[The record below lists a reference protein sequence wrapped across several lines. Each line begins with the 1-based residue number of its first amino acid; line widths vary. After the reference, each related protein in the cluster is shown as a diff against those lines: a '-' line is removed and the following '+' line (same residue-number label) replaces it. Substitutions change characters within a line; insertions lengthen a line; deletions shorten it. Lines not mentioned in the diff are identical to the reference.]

1 MYNLISLMKIT
12 DMFHAFVLYCFAVSL
27 RVINTVT
34 KCKPLTTTAD
44 DNDPRDQTLTRK

>member
-34 KCKPLTTTAD
+34 KCKPCLLYTSDAAD
-44 DNDPRDQTLTRK
+44 E